1 VDGGKFTKNTGRAVG
16 ETNSVKK
23 QAKKRSSV
31 SKAMTQK
38 FDEKEEDEMESESE
52 REEVGIVNDGSDSEG
67 SYVEMIAPVAD
78 VTPRSRSARKA
89 SQKAKQKLKEDDED
103 EDTSEDEEVVSEEE
117 ESEPEERKLANQA
130 SLDELIE
137 ESWSPEAF
145 HKPKP
150 ESDSEDGEMTEPA
163 TERAPRSK
171 SSGRASK
178 KATHKM
184 EVENCNSA
192 SGDDVVV
199 LDNDSSDYEEAAT
212 KRGRK
217 SSQKTAPTKARA
229 GRKSRPSVA
238 FRKRKQASESDA
250 ETTEPPVK
258 SAQRSSSARKASQK
272 AKQKMEEESGD
283 SSSHDEV
290 AVLGEGDEFTGDEGE
305 DESDYEETTTK
316 RGRTSVKQAAPTKS
330 RAARASRKRKQ
341 ASDSNVETPE
351 PTTKRA
357 PRSSSA
363 RKKANQKLEEEN
375 GEISDEVVVLGDEDN
390 DDDDFEDDDD
400 ESDYK
405 EATTRRGRQST
416 KKAKPAKSGAKSK
429 LPVEVDLT
437 NDNDDNSRTS
447 I

>member
-1 VDGGKFTKNTGRAVG
+1 MDGGKFTKNTGRAIG
-16 ETNSVKK
+16 ETNSVKQ
-23 QAKKRSSV
+23 QAKKRPSV
-31 SKAMTQK
+31 FKAMTKK

-52 REEVGIVNDGSDSEG
+52 REEGGIVNDGSDSEG

-103 EDTSEDEEVVSEEE
+103 TSEDEEVVSEDD

-145 HKPKP
+145 HKPKS
-150 ESDSEDGEMTEPA
+150 ESDSEDGEMIEPA

-199 LDNDSSDYEEAAT
+199 LDNDESDYEETAT

-229 GRKSRPSVA
+229 GKKSRPSVA
-238 FRKRKQASESDA
+238 SRKRTQASESDA
-250 ETTEPPVK
+250 ETTGPPVK
-258 SAQRSSSARKASQK
+258 SAPRSSSARKASQK
-272 AKQKMEEESGD
+272 AKRKMEEESGD

-290 AVLGEGDEFTGDEGE
+290 AVLGEGYEFAGDEGD

-316 RGRTSVKQAAPTKS
+316 RGRTSIKQAAPTKS
-330 RAARASRKRKQ
+330 RAAKASRKRKQ
-341 ASDSNVETPE
+341 ASDSNVDTPE
-351 PTTKRA
+351 PATKRA
-357 PRSSSA
+357 PRSSNA

-375 GEISDEVVVLGDEDN
+375 GESSDEVVVLDDEDD

-405 EATTRRGRQST
+405 ETTTRRGRQST
-416 KKAKPAKSGAKSK
+416 KKAKPARSRAKSK